1 MWRRFRFFEKEEKQD
16 LEGAGEIS
24 CACGGRGQLVLGRED
39 GRVQIVDRGWKTQE
53 TFVAHQS
60 DVKHVQVVPGSTMML
75 TVGKETGPN
84 SGSCFA
90 SKLWDLE
97 QPVSKQGTR
106 NCLQT
111 LRGTGSNRNIDGE
124 VTCCV
129 AALDPSQKASMKQHP
144 SLVVGLGMANGDVLV
159 FRGNIAKDK
168 YQKFVLQTAIDT
180 NADGTNSVTGLGLG
194 IAGEV
199 PVLYVVTKTHT
210 MAYDLATRAKLRT
223 LDEEGCERS
232 NVCTTDKGQL
242 IVGRKEAVYMY
253 EVDGRGPCF
262 AFPGDRRLMKW
273 WQGYLITVD
282 HVEEAKKL
290 AVSNTVYETDQQK
303 RNDIKVYDLK
313 NKLIVCN
320 LKLVDEVLD
329 VVFEWDGMVV
339 VQKSCCLYLREKD
352 MASKLEIL
360 FQKDL
365 YVIAL
370 NLVPEDPSFAETR
383 SDVHRRYGDHLYK
396 KGDYSGAMEQY
407 IETIGLLEPS
417 YVIRKFLDAQR
428 INSLTMY
435 LEKLHEK
442 GLGGV
447 DHTTLLL
454 NCYTR
459 LKDVSKLDA
468 FIAAATSFEDEN
480 EMHAGK
486 TQYGGSFDVSTAI
499 RVLRGA
505 EYFEHALF
513 LSKQAGDFDW
523 YFRILFDDLKR
534 FEEGIEYVS
543 QLDPNVRKSSLL
555 KHGKTLL
562 DHSPTKTTAQLMEL
576 CTAVEEGARPIA
588 RATEFLHI
596 YIEHPQELLVFLE
609 FIVNTV
615 PDSEDEFILTTTL
628 LELYLARDLEAAKMH
643 GEVQNGQVETN
654 KDSIGGGSERREK
667 ALHLLQK
674 AWPDDA
680 SEPRF
685 DSSKALMLCQTS
697 EFSQGLVFLYER
709 MGQYREVLEVYM
721 SDHNYRALI
730 DTCRRYSESSTNTQQ
745 HWLSVLDYFVNRE
758 CIEGRNVN
766 SEVEEVLECIHEKS
780 RLPPMLVLQT
790 LSKNKE
796 INMEVVQGYLTKSM
810 DMQSR
815 RIEEAHTESSRLEKE
830 TAQMEK
836 EIKAL
841 RTKPILF
848 QNNKCSACMNPLDLP
863 SVHFFCMHS
872 YHQRCLEDTEAECP
886 ICAPLAHNVWEI
898 QSALARQASDPKSA
912 EKFFRKLE
920 DSPDGFSVVAEQ
932 FSRGLFAAPRVEDF
946 T

>member
-16 LEGAGEIS
+16 LDEEGEVS
-24 CACGGRGQLVLGRED
+24 CACGGRGQLVLGRTD
-39 GRVQIVDRGWKTQE
+39 GRVQVLDRGWKTQE

-60 DVKHVQVVPGSTMML
+60 DVKHVQAVPGSSMVL
-75 TVGKETGPN
+75 TVGKEKGPN
-84 SGSCFA
+84 NTNCFA

-97 QPVSKQGTR
+97 QPVSKPGTR
-106 NCLQT
+106 SCLQT
-111 LRGTGSNRNIDGE
+111 LRGTSNNRYIDGE
-124 VTCCV
+124 ITCCV
-129 AALDPSQKASMKQHP
+129 VALDPLQKPSMKQHP
-144 SLVVGLGMANGDVLV
+144 SLIVGMGLANGDVLV
-159 FRGNIAKDK
+159 FRGNVAKDK
-168 YQKFVLQTAIDT
+168 YQKFVLQTT
-180 NADGTNSVTGLGLG
+180 PEGNANAKTSVTGIGLG
-194 IAGEV
+194 TVGQQ
-199 PVLYVVTKTHT
+199 PVLYVVTHAQT
-210 MAYDLATRAKLRT
+210 MVYDLATRAKLHT
-223 LDEEGCERS
+223 LDDEGCETK

-242 IVGRKEAVYMY
+242 VVGRKEAVYIY

-282 HVEEAKKL
+282 HVEESKKL
-290 AVSNTVYETDQQK
+290 AVSNTVYETEQQERK
-303 RNDIKVYDLK
+303 DIKVYDLK

-339 VQKSCCLYLREKD
+339 IQKSCCLYLREKD

-370 NLVPEDPSFAETR
+370 SLVPEDPSFAEVR
-383 SDVHRRYGDHLYK
+383 SDVHQRYGDHLYK

-407 IETIGLLEPS
+407 IETIGFLEPS

-428 INSLTMY
+428 INSLTLY

-442 GLGGV
+442 GLGGA

-480 EMHAGK
+480 EIHAGK

-513 LSKQAGDFDW
+513 LSKQASDYDW

-534 FEEGIEYVS
+534 YEEGIGHIA
-543 QLDPNVRKSSLL
+543 QLEPNVRKSSLL

-562 DHSPTKTTAQLMEL
+562 DHSPTRTTAQLMEL
-576 CTAVEEGARPIA
+576 CTAGEEGAEPIA
-588 RATEFLHI
+588 QATEFLHI

-615 PDSEDEFILTTTL
+615 PNSEDENVLTTTL
-628 LELYLARDLEAAKMH
+628 LELYLAQDLEAARMQ
-643 GEVQNGQVETN
+643 GAQNGHVENST
-654 KDSIGGGSERREK
+654 STIAGRSERREK
-667 ALHLLQK
+667 AFHLLQK
-674 AWPDDA
+674 AWPEDL
-680 SEPRF
+680 SEPHF
-685 DSSKALMLCQTS
+685 DSSKALMLCQAS

-721 SDHNYRALI
+721 ADHNYGALI
-730 DTCRRYSESSTNTQQ
+730 DTCRRFSESMTNTQQ
-745 HWLSVLDYFVNRE
+745 HWLRVLDYFVNQESRE
-758 CIEGRNVN
+758 GKDVS
-766 SEVEEVLECIHEKS
+766 SEVEEVLECIHDKS
-780 RLPPMLVLQT
+780 HLPPMLVLQT

-796 INMEVVQGYLTKSM
+796 MNMEVVRRYLSKSM
-810 DMQSR
+810 DLQNR
-815 RIEEAHTESSRLEKE
+815 QIEEAHTESSRLEKE
-830 TAQMEK
+830 TTQMEK

-912 EKFFRKLE
+912 EKFFRKLK
-920 DSPDGFSVVAEQ
+920 DSSDGFSVVAEQ
-932 FSRGLFAAPRVEDF
+932 FSRGLFAAPHMDEF